1 MSGCALVP
9 YFAFVLIHIPF
20 FCCRVQSGVNIPRR
34 NVCGCIEQQRFFGIQ
49 ATELENRSRGEKMI
63 QKRTSSKHLL
73 CSLLSPLSSLLSSPL
88 LSSPLLSSPRITSPL
103 LASPYLISPLL
114 STPSVFCST
123 LFCSFFCL
131 RHWFDAC
138 RVISSQLRNT
148 IGVLTIPNF
157 AGTKLESVSD
167 R

>member
-73 CSLLSPLSSLLSSPL
+73 CSLLSPLSSLLSPLSSLLSPL
-88 LSSPLLSSPRITSPL
+88 LSSPLL
-103 LASPYLISPLL
+103 ASPLL
-114 STPSVFCST
+114 SSHHLTSSLLSSPLLVSSAQPCSA
-123 LFCSFFCL
+123 LFS
-131 RHWFDAC
+131 A
-138 RVISSQLRNT
+138 
-148 IGVLTIPNF
+148 
-157 AGTKLESVSD
+157 
-167 R
+167 